1 MFEVAQTLTMNKT
14 QLQAKL
20 FLFYLW
26 FKKPIII
33 FSAIVTIAAIGLD
46 NWERSK
52 YITADRTPWKLVNV
66 ETGDR
71 FIVTRH
77 NKTKTISLC
86 GVSEI
91 ENVTKQ
97 YLTSVI
103 NLGGGTVEL
112 EQIKNSYEAWV
123 SLKPG
128 YDVELVKHVSN
139 KPNELVGQEIHLNT
153 WVIERGEA
161 RQDTKEA
168 SQCREPEHL
177 VWAETIAKKGK
188 FGIWQDKKN

>member
-1 MFEVAQTLTMNKT
+1 MKKST
-14 QLQAKL
+14 LQAKL
-20 FLFYLW
+20 FLFYLR

-33 FSAIVTIAAIGLD
+33 FSIVAATIIIGLD
-46 NWERSK
+46 NWLK
-52 YITADRTPWKLVNV
+52 FKDRTIDLTPWKVTTIDSDSSL
-66 ETGDR
+66 
-71 FIVTRH
+71 IVTSH
-77 NKTKTISLC
+77 NETKNVNLC
-86 GVSEI
+86 GVAPI

-103 NLGGGTVEL
+103 GLGDGTVEL

-153 WVIERGEA
+153 
-161 RQDTKEA
+161 
-168 SQCREPEHL
+168 
-177 VWAETIAKKGK
+177 
-188 FGIWQDKKN
+188 

>member
-1 MFEVAQTLTMNKT
+1 MNKT

-26 FKKPIII
+26 FKKPIVI
-33 FSAIVTIAAIGLD
+33 FSAIVTVAAIGLD

-71 FIVTRH
+71 LIVTRH
-77 NKTKTISLC
+77 DETKNVNLC
-86 GVSEI
+86 GVAPI

-103 NLGGGTVEL
+103 GLGDGTVEL
-112 EQIKNSYEAWV
+112 ERIRNSYEAWV

-128 YDVELVKHVSN
+128 YDVELVKHISN

-161 RQDTKEA
+161 RRNIKEA
-168 SQCREPEHL
+168 SRCREPEHL
-177 VWAETIAKKGK
+177 AWAETIAQEGK
-188 FGIWQDKKN
+188 FGIWQDK